1 MTRWRVTE
9 KKLESH
15 HGYETAYELYD
26 RLLERSDYDF
36 APWVLLNGEDKRRT
50 NLTIASTLVDAL
62 ERALARKEAD
72 DSAEGVSWQ
81 ARREGQMRFSRK
93 SAPWKRPPLPRQP
106 VRCQRRR
113 PSLDAAC

>member
-9 KKLESH
+9 KLESH

-26 RLLERSDYDF
+26 RLLERSGPDSLLGAAQRRGQ
-36 APWVLLNGEDKRRT
+36 APYEPHHRQHAGGRP
-50 NLTIASTLVDAL
+50 

-72 DSAEGVSWQ
+72 DVLKASLA
-81 ARREGQMRFSRK
+81 ARERADALPRK

-106 VRCQRRR
+106 VRCRRRR